1 MTAVI
6 DMLIRLNTNRTSK
19 RNIESEIDEDLVLKA
34 LTDID
39 DAFIEKNIEHI
50 EGLIYMLIV
59 LSTNEDFSL
68 MSTSLDK
75 AKRIAFII
83 SKKNLHSK
91 FSYII
96 DRLSSFLKYRFDY
109 SKCVVE
115 FFNSMNSVNK
125 SELSYS
131 DLYDIQQEDENFL
144 TMILNFK
151 YDLRSEA
158 LELLATSMR
167 DSSKISMRSIV
178 NVVIPILKQNLNFR
192 NYSENINA
200 MNKKNSF
207 NVKRKSSTLVE
218 IVNKTIDMI
227 PITIDS
233 IRDNESE
240 LIDFMMFLYGN
251 IQKISKNK

>member
-1 MTAVI
+1 
-6 DMLIRLNTNRTSK
+6 
-19 RNIESEIDEDLVLKA
+19 
-34 LTDID
+34 
-39 DAFIEKNIEHI
+39 
-50 EGLIYMLIV
+50 
-59 LSTNEDFSL
+59 
-68 MSTSLDK
+68 
-75 AKRIAFII
+75 
-83 SKKNLHSK
+83 
-91 FSYII
+91 
-96 DRLSSFLKYRFDY
+96 
-109 SKCVVE
+109 
-115 FFNSMNSVNK
+115 MNSVNK

-233 IRDNESE
+233 IRDNERE
-240 LIDFMMFLYGN
+240 LIDSMMFLYGN
-251 IQKISKNK
+251 IQKISKNKQKENMYYTIDIFKMSTKSITAFLQHLIDIKFNMINYDEKFKSKSETQKQNQNSKPKTHALFLESCIHRNLESDRALGNYLETA